1 MISTDIY
8 VTFLYIVRNKADILI
23 MDKLSRKNLILD
35 TLNQKK
41 KIRTRE
47 LLELLDVS
55 PITLRKDLK
64 ELELEGLIARQY
76 GYISISDSILD
87 VNSYMTRL
95 EKNKDKKEKIASR
108 ALETLK
114 DAKSIAIGSGTSCYY
129 LASKLPPNTQLSIV
143 TTGIFVAMELL
154 KKPRSEVYIV
164 GGRIYKPDL
173 FVSGKIS
180 QDFLSDLYFDIAFFS
195 SAGVVPGEGFFEEK
209 YEYSYMRN
217 NILERSEKIYFL
229 IDSSKIGQRLFYNL
243 YNFKHNVTVITD
255 SGIKE
260 AQKNMFKDTSSGLII
275 A

>member
-1 MISTDIY
+1 MTGNML
-8 VTFLYIVRNKADILI
+8 T
-23 MDKLSRKNLILD
+23 MDKESRKNLILD
-35 TLNQKK
+35 TLNKKK

-87 VNSYMTRL
+87 VNSYMNRL
-95 EKNKDKKEKIASR
+95 EKNKEKKEKIALK

-114 DAKSIAIGSGTSCYY
+114 DARSIAMGSGTTCYY
-129 LASKLPPNTQLSIV
+129 LASKLPPNVQLSIV

-154 KKPRSEVYIV
+154 KKPRSEVFIA
-164 GGRIYKPDL
+164 GGKIFKPDL
-173 FVSGKIS
+173 FVSGKMS
-180 QDFLSDLYFDIAFFS
+180 EDFISDLYFDIAFFS

-209 YEYSYMRN
+209 FEYSYMRN
-217 NILERSEKIYFL
+217 NILERSKEVYFL
-229 IDSSKIGQRLFYNL
+229 IDSSKIGQRFFYNL
-243 YNFKHNVTVITD
+243 YSFRDNVTVITD

-260 AQKNMFKDTSSGLII
+260 GHIKMFKDTGSNLII